1 MQYRLS
7 MGGEKVCLILSRHK
21 ANTRQMVAE
30 SLDNGWKT
38 RSAQA
43 TELQLLSADHE
54 NREKQGQGFFKMDEA
69 TIATI
74 QEELAHDIYE
84 LSTRHK
90 EEITKLMEE
99 YEDQQMATVVELDT
113 YEKEHRQQTG
123 ELEANS
129 EDEPTQEESGQKIL
143 VRNIHQEDETE
154 QEVEVELMLRMEEE
168 LNTGNPQN

>member
-113 YEKEHRQQTG
+113 YE
-123 ELEANS
+123 
-129 EDEPTQEESGQKIL
+129 DEPTQEESGQKIL

-168 LNTGNPQN
+168 LNTDNPQN